1 MAAITA
7 YLDDSGTSPDNPVA
21 CAAGFLSPVPQWKK
35 FERDWRDARYIPGDE
50 FICMHIAECV
60 ANNRKSEFHDWD
72 LPKKR
77 RVLQRLRSIIK
88 NRAVQSVGMAV
99 SKRYYD
105 TLVNE
110 EVRRKTGNH
119 FTFSVLLTMS
129 QAGGWRRDQNIP
141 DPIEYVFDWMDVK
154 DPRRKELEEL
164 LENECERG
172 TALSDYGL
180 ISGGYSFRHK
190 EDVVPLQA
198 ADMLAWTLYNGIQLA
213 LDIKPITQLAGE
225 GYSDFQNHRKA
236 NGWFKCGYLTDKQ
249 MEEFATKLP
258 HSPIFT
264 NDVKELS
271 PQKKRK

>member
-1 MAAITA
+1 VAAITA

-77 RVLQRLRSIIK
+77 R
-88 NRAVQSVGMAV
+88 
-99 SKRYYD
+99 
-105 TLVNE
+105 
-110 EVRRKTGNH
+110 
-119 FTFSVLLTMS
+119 VLLTMS